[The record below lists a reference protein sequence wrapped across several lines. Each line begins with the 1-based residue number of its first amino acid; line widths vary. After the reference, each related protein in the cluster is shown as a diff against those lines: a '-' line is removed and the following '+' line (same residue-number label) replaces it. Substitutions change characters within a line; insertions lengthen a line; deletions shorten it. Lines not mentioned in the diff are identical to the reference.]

1 MFLLL
6 GIVLLIV
13 LPSPWGWVA
22 LAVCLV
28 VGVGELLFWRGRVS
42 GLRVRTGADTLIGQE
57 ARVIHACRPMGQV
70 TVEGEIWTVRCDA
83 GADAGELVT
92 VVGRDRLVLRV
103 EPKRSAE

>member
-13 LPSPWGWVA
+13 LPSPAGLVA

-28 VGVGELLFWRGRVS
+28 LGVGEVTFWRRRVS
-42 GLRVRTGADTLIGQE
+42 RLRVQTGADTLIGRE
-57 ARVIHACRPMGQV
+57 ARVIEACRPMGQV
-70 TVEGEIWTVRCDA
+70 TLEGEIWAARCDT
-83 GADAGELVT
+83 GADAGETVT

-103 EPKRSAE
+103 EPKA